1 MNILSNGLLQVASG
15 FNRKNRIMS
24 NLNKE
29 SFDNASLIKDIA
41 ERDNIIRNYQLY
53 GLLDRDYAIEKI
65 LELRRSDNDVATFTA
80 VNLSVSSIP
89 LSQSTSDQ
97 IVGELAF
104 QRNILEAKLI
114 KKKAEENNEH

>member
-1 MNILSNGLLQVASG
+1 
-15 FNRKNRIMS
+15 MS

-65 LELRRSDNDVATFTA
+65 LELRRSDNYVATFTA
-80 VNLSVSSIP
+80 VNLSASSTP
-89 LSQSTSDQ
+89 FSRSTDDQ
-97 IVGELAF
+97 IVDDLAM
-104 QRNILEAKLI
+104 QRNILVAKLI
-114 KKKAEENNEH
+114 KKQAEENNEH

>member
-1 MNILSNGLLQVASG
+1 
-15 FNRKNRIMS
+15 MS

-65 LELRRSDNDVATFTA
+65 LELRRSDNDVATVTTA
-80 VNLSVSSIP
+80 NLSVSSIP
-89 LSQSTSDQ
+89 LSRSTNDQ

-104 QRNILEAKLI
+104 QRNILEVKLI
-114 KKKAEENNEH
+114 KKQAEENNEH